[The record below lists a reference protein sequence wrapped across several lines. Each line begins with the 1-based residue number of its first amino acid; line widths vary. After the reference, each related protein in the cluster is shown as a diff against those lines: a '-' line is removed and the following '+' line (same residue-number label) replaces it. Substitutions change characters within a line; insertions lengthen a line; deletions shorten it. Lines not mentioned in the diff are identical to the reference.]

1 MENKQ
6 GMSAVVTTLIII
18 LLVIVALGI
27 IWVVVKNVIQGGVEQ
42 VEWADKCRAIEIT
55 AVKINETVEGS
66 YDVTLKRTGAGEDVI
81 AGVKLV
87 FSDGTEYSDVV
98 EFDIAIEKL
107 QTKITTGIVALID
120 SVATNNVT
128 NADELQITPYFIDDL
143 GEEHLCET
151 RTEEF

>member
-42 VEWADKCRAIEIT
+42 VEWAEKCRPIEIT
-55 AVKINETVEGS
+55 AVKIEASGANFDDYT
-66 YDVTLKRTGAGEDVI
+66 VTLSRTSAGEETI
-81 AGVKLV
+81 RGVKLV
-87 FSDGTEYSDVV
+87 FSDGTDYSNVT
-98 EFDIAIEKL
+98 EFGIAIEQL
-107 QTKITTGIVALID
+107 QTRTSDILTATG
-120 SVATNNVT
+120 VT
-128 NADELQITPYFIDDL
+128 NATELQITPYFEDDL

>member
-1 MENKQ
+1 MMENKQ

-42 VEWADKCRAIEIT
+42 VEWAEKCRAIEVQ
-55 AVKINETVEGS
+55 AVKIEASGVNFDE
-66 YDVTLKRTGAGEDVI
+66 YDVTLSRTGAGEDVI

-87 FSDGTEYSDVV
+87 FSDGTDYSNVT
-98 EFDIAIEKL
+98 EFGIAIGKL
-107 QTKITTGIVALID
+107 ETKTGDTTAATGVAN
-120 SVATNNVT
+120 AT
-128 NADELQITPYFIDDL
+128 ELQITPYFKDDL

-151 RTEEF
+151 RYEEF

>member
-27 IWVVVKNVIQGGVEQ
+27 IWVVVKNVIESGREQ
-42 VEWADKCRAIEIT
+42 VEWANKCMSIEVT
-55 AVKINETVEGS
+55 AVKIVASGDNFENYT
-66 YDVTLKRTGAGEDVI
+66 VTLRRTGAGEDAI
-81 AGVKLV
+81 EGVKLV
-87 FSDGTEYSDVV
+87 FSDGTEYSNVT
-98 EFDIAIEKL
+98 EFGIAIGKL
-107 QTKITTGIVALID
+107 ETKTSAILVTDVAN
-120 SVATNNVT
+120 AT
-128 NADELQITPYFIDDL
+128 ELQITPYFKDDL

>member
-27 IWVVVKNVIQGGVEQ
+27 IWVVVKNVIESGKEQ
-42 VEWADKCRAIEIT
+42 VEWANKCMPIEIT
-55 AVKINETVEGS
+55 AVKIVASGDNFDNYT
-66 YDVTLKRTGAGEDVI
+66 VTLSRTGAGEDAI

-87 FSDGTEYSDVV
+87 FSDGTEYSNVT
-98 EFDIAIEKL
+98 EFGIAIGQL
-107 QTKITTGIVALID
+107 QTKTSDIIETDIVN
-120 SVATNNVT
+120 AT
-128 NADELQITPYFIDDL
+128 ELQITPYFIDDL

-151 RTEEF
+151 RYEEF